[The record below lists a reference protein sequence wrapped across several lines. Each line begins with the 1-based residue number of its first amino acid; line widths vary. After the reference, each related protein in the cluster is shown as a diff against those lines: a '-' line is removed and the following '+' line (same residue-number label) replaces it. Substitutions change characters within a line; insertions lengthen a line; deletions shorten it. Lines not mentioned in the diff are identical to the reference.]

1 MTNGTNDHND
11 DRPTAPPQEART
23 PIFLYAALAL
33 AVIAIIILG
42 FNAHQL
48 STRLSTLQENM
59 QSQNTELSDQL
70 AQVAAATNQS
80 LETVAQQAREAA
92 QNVEDHARSEV
103 RKAGASLSAKLAEQQ
118 QNQQQVAGEVDQLK
132 QASSDASSKLS
143 EISADVSSVKGD
155 VSGVKGDIASTQSDV
170 QQHGTDL
177 KRVTGDMGVMS
188 GLIATN
194 AQELKELRQLGER
207 EYLEF
212 DLKRGGGPQK
222 VGKIQLI
229 LDKADPKRNR
239 FTVDVM
245 ADDKRVQKRDRTIN
259 EPVQLYVSGS
269 RQPCEIVVNEVKKD
283 EVVGYFAVPKAT
295 TVASR

>member
-92 QNVEDHARSEV
+92 QNV
-103 RKAGASLSAKLAEQQ
+103 
-118 QNQQQVAGEVDQLK
+118 
-132 QASSDASSKLS
+132 
-143 EISADVSSVKGD
+143 
-155 VSGVKGDIASTQSDV
+155 
-170 QQHGTDL
+170 
-177 KRVTGDMGVMS
+177 
-188 GLIATN
+188 
-194 AQELKELRQLGER
+194 
-207 EYLEF
+207 
-212 DLKRGGGPQK
+212 
-222 VGKIQLI
+222 
-229 LDKADPKRNR
+229 
-239 FTVDVM
+239 
-245 ADDKRVQKRDRTIN
+245 
-259 EPVQLYVSGS
+259 
-269 RQPCEIVVNEVKKD
+269 
-283 EVVGYFAVPKAT
+283 
-295 TVASR
+295 